1 MVVVVLSVAGL
12 VCFKAYQFLAKAIS
26 FPIYLSHH
34 SGAGG
39 TSSRVIHGV
48 LLQHIQGSVIYDI
61 DNLGTLGLLIDAVRV
76 SLNVLVVF
84 GSETLCR
91 PWCISA
97 IVCAHRKGTPL
108 HTMIFTNP
116 KPEDTV
122 CSGAGG
128 GGGYVKTFTGK
139 VADKSHESAFEVDT
153 FTLRGYGLS
162 QEDVHPA
169 IQALTAVEPAFT
181 NFLDEAKLSNDLE
194 ELFGR
199 MGSIKFKGS
208 VPNSIEPLFRGSKR
222 CSQFKEG
229 GALSQGKV
237 AGSNLNLILAD
248 HLDGEAVAVSRLL
261 QSIFSVTGNWLED
274 QDLSPTDYATVV
286 RAGKPLNAVFAF
298 TQNSHKSTSQLARL
312 GLLFACQPE
321 MHMVPVA
328 VGVSFDFPDEDFLQQ
343 LELGK
348 ALNLGPNP
356 AALLASIAGAEVT
369 LRQIANGL
377 AHVMSFLVSFVNA
390 PTLPHGRL
398 EKVLLDVL
406 ARATGSGRRTSGSKQ
421 PTPTS

>member
-1 MVVVVLSVAGL
+1 M
-12 VCFKAYQFLAKAIS
+12 AKAVAHS
-26 FPIYLSHH
+26 AYLSHH

-39 TSSRVIHGV
+39 TSSRVLHGI
-48 LLQHIQGSVIYDI
+48 LLNHVQGSVIYDI
-61 DNLGTLGLLIDAVRV
+61 DNLGTLGLLVDAVRV
-76 SLNVLVVF
+76 SLNVLMVF
-84 GSETLCR
+84 GSESLCR

-108 HTMIFTNP
+108 HTLIFTNP
-116 KPEDTV
+116 KPEETV

-128 GGGYVKTFTGK
+128 GGEYVKTFTGK
-139 VADKSHESAFEVDT
+139 VADKSREAAFEVDT

-162 QEDVHPA
+162 QNDVHPA
-169 IQALTAVEPAFT
+169 IQALTAVEPVFT
-181 NFLDEAKLSNDLE
+181 NFLDEAKLNNDLD

-208 VPNSIEPLFRGSKR
+208 VGNSIEPIFRGSKR

-237 AGSNLNLILAD
+237 AGSNLSLILCD

-261 QSIFSVTGNWLED
+261 QLIFSVNGNWLED

-286 RAGKPLNAVFAF
+286 KNGKPVNAVFAF

-312 GLLFACQPE
+312 GLLIACQPE

-328 VGVSFDFPDEDFLQQ
+328 VGISFDFPDEDFLQQ

-356 AALLASIAGAEVT
+356 AAVLASIAGAEVT

-377 AHVMSFLVSFVNA
+377 GHVMSFLVSFVNPA
-390 PTLPHGRL
+390 TLPQRSL
-398 EKVLLDVL
+398 EKVLLDIL
-406 ARATGSGRRTSGSKQ
+406 ARATGSGRRSSGSKVI
-421 PTPTS
+421 PANAAEPAATGS